1 MWLAVVVIRTAR
13 SDDAGPIADVHI
25 ATWRAAYAGMI
36 PNSVLLGLSSASECK
51 YWRRA
56 IAARPGECAVYVA
69 ATADGEIL
77 GYGSAGRARPN
88 GLPYTGEI
96 YTLYVAPDHQG
107 KGLGRGLLHAMFD
120 QLRGQG
126 CGTAMLWVL
135 AANPARFFY
144 SAMGGTLAAQR
155 NERHFGV
162 ALDELVYG
170 WADLK
175 YLAGVQETAQQGRAN
190 RDA

>member
-1 MWLAVVVIRTAR
+1 MVVIRTAR
-13 SDDAGPIADVHI
+13 SDDAGPIADIHI
-25 ATWRAAYAGMI
+25 ATWRTAYAGII
-36 PNSVLLGLSSASECK
+36 PNSVLLNLSSASECK
-51 YWRRA
+51 SWRRA
-56 IAARPGECAVYVA
+56 ITAQADECAVYVA
-69 ATADGEIL
+69 AAVGGEIL

-126 CGTAMLWVL
+126 YSTAMLWVL

-144 SAMGGTLAAQR
+144 SAMGGTLAAHR

-162 ALDELVYG
+162 TLEELVFG
-170 WADLK
+170 WRDLQCI
-175 YLAGVQETAQQGRAN
+175 AGVKETEQHRRAN
-190 RDA
+190 SND